1 MVTIMKKFSKITVS
15 IISVVL
21 MAVLSL
27 NTVFAETYF
36 EDDNFRFVRNGN
48 NTIKI
53 VKYINNNPDME
64 IPEKIFGDTVV
75 EIAPY
80 AFLDNKIITTAQ
92 IPNTV
97 TKIGDFSFGR
107 CENLESIVLP
117 FGLNSIGF
125 AAFQECTSLK
135 SIEIQ
140 AKLDTVPDQAFFG
153 CASLESIELP
163 DTVQSI
169 GSVSFGGCEA
179 LKYVT
184 IPKSTTYIA
193 FDAFK
198 NSSNV
203 TIRGYKDSFA
213 EEFALEFGIN
223 FEIIPEYEIGDVDLN
238 GIVNIS
244 DATLIQQYAVSIKEL
259 SDYQLS
265 LADVNGDGVVNVL
278 DATQIQR
285 ILVGFA

>member
-27 NTVFAETYF
+27 NAVFAETYF

-75 EIAPY
+75 EIVPY
-80 AFLDNKIITTAQ
+80 AFLDNKIITSAQ

-97 TKIGDFSFGR
+97 NKIGDFSFGR

-223 FEIIPEYEIGDVDLN
+223 FEVIPEYEIGDIDMN

-244 DATLIQQYAVSIKEL
+244 DATLIQQYAVSIKKL

-265 LADVNGDGVVNVL
+265 LADVNGDGSVNVA

-285 ILVGFA
+285 ILVGLA

>member
-15 IISVVL
+15 LISVVL

-27 NTVFAETYF
+27 NAVFAETYF
-36 EDDNFRFVRNGN
+36 EDDNFRFVRIGN

-53 VKYINNNPDME
+53 VKYLNNNPDME

-80 AFLDNKIITTAQ
+80 AFLDNKIITSAQ

-107 CENLESIVLP
+107 CENLETIILP
-117 FGLNSIGF
+117 SNLNSLGI
-125 AAFQECTSLK
+125 AVFQGCTSMK
-135 SIEIQ
+135 SIDIL

-169 GSVSFGGCEA
+169 GSLSFGGCDA

-184 IPKSTTYIA
+184 IPRGTTYIA

-223 FEIIPEYEIGDVDLN
+223 FEVIPEYEIGDVDLS
-238 GIVNIS
+238 GIVDIR
-244 DATLIQQYAVSIKEL
+244 DATLIQSYSVALKEL

-265 LADVNGDGVVNVL
+265 LADVNGDGAVNVA

-285 ILVGFA
+285 ILVGLV

>member
-1 MVTIMKKFSKITVS
+1 MVTIMKNFSKITVS
-15 IISVVL
+15 LISVVL

-27 NTVFAETYF
+27 NAVFAETYF
-36 EDDNFRFVRNGN
+36 EDDNFRFTRNGN

-53 VKYINNNPDME
+53 VKYINNNPDMV

-75 EIAPY
+75 EIASY
-80 AFLDNKIITTAQ
+80 AFLDNKNISSAE

-107 CENLESIVLP
+107 CENLETIILP
-117 FGLNSIGF
+117 SNLNSLGI
-125 AAFQECTSLK
+125 AVFQGCTSMK
-135 SIEIQ
+135 SIDIL

-153 CASLESIELP
+153 CTSLESIELP

-169 GSVSFGGCEA
+169 GSLSFGGCDA

-184 IPKSTTYIA
+184 IPRGTTYIA

-223 FEIIPEYEIGDVDLN
+223 FEVIPEYEIGDVDMN
-238 GIVNIS
+238 GIVNVS

-265 LADVNGDGVVNVL
+265 IADVNGDGVVNVL